1 MTFARSPISK
11 ADPESGP
18 PQPRW
23 WGWGRE
29 ERRVLISADLATLLD
44 GALGLDG
51 TTRGPVDLAQVEM
64 APSALPQRARERL
77 QASVGGEAWM
87 RDDSLAR
94 LLHCGGKAYLD
105 LVRMRAG
112 RPGPMP
118 DAVVY
123 PDSHEAV
130 LAVLAACAAER
141 VAVVPFGG
149 GTSTVGGL
157 DPLAGDQQAV
167 ISLDLARLAGVLAI
181 DGRSLTISVAAGT
194 RAMALEAALA
204 EHDLTLG
211 HYPDSFELVSI
222 GGCAATRSVG
232 QSTSGY
238 SRIDDAIQ
246 GLRLATPVG
255 ELAPAALPAGAAG
268 PALRE
273 LLVGSEGVLGVITG
287 LLLRVRPRPS
297 AQICEGVVFESF
309 DAATEALRVAVQLE
323 EAAPDIVR
331 LTDEWQT
338 RLLLAAGEAGGRR
351 APLGRHGLRSR
362 DGVLAIV
369 GWQGQR
375 EGMQRR
381 RLHTMTLLRRGGG
394 TPLGEGAGAAWAAAR
409 FSLPYL
415 RDELLARGV
424 LVGSLETACTWTALP
439 SLRAAVSAALVGS
452 LAGFGTPP
460 LVGCQISHVYDT
472 GVALTFSVLARALEG
487 REEAQWRAA
496 KDAASD
502 AIIRAG
508 APISHHQ
515 GIGREH
521 AAWAAAELGAL
532 GVSSLRALKSQ
543 LDPVGVMNPGKLIA
557 AL

>member
-1 MTFARSPISK
+1 M
-11 ADPESGP
+11 
-18 PQPRW
+18 RW

-29 ERRVLISADLATLLD
+29 DRRVLISAELAKLLD
-44 GALGLDG
+44 ATLGLDG
-51 TTRGPVDLAQVEM
+51 SARGPVDLTEVPL
-64 APSALPQRARERL
+64 APPALSQRARERL
-77 QASVGGEAWM
+77 EASVGGGAWV
-87 RDDSLAR
+87 RDDALAR
-94 LLHCGGKAYLD
+94 ILHGGGKGYLD
-105 LVRMRAG
+105 LVRMRTGA
-112 RPGPMP
+112 PGALP

-123 PDSHEAV
+123 PDSHDAV

-141 VAVVPFGG
+141 VAVVPYGG
-149 GTSTVGGL
+149 GTSPVGGL
-157 DPLAGDQQAV
+157 DPFAGTQEAV

-238 SRIDDAIQ
+238 SRIDEAIQ
-246 GLRLATPVG
+246 GLRLATPAG

-273 LLVGSEGVLGVITG
+273 LLVGSEGVFGVITG

-297 AQICEGVVFESF
+297 SQICEGLVFEGF
-309 DAATEALRVAVQLE
+309 DAATEALRAVVQLE
-323 EAAPDIVR
+323 GTTPDIVR

-338 RLLLAAGEAGGRR
+338 RLLLSAGEAGGRR
-351 APLGRHGLRSR
+351 SPLGRHGLRSR
-362 DGVLAIV
+362 EGVLAIV

-394 TPLGEGAGAAWAAAR
+394 MPLGEGAGRAWAASR
-409 FSLPYL
+409 FSMPYL

-424 LVGSLETACTWTALP
+424 LVDSLETACTWTALAA
-439 SLRAAVSAALVGS
+439 LRATVTGALVESLAAL
-452 LAGFGTPP
+452 GTPP

-472 GVALTFSVLARALEG
+472 GVSLTFTVLARALQG
-487 REEAQWRAA
+487 REETQWRAA
-496 KDAASD
+496 KDAASA
-502 AIIRAG
+502 AISRAG

-515 GIGREH
+515 GIGRDNVG
-521 AAWAAAELGAL
+521 WAAAELGAL
-532 GVSSLRALKSQ
+532 GLSSLRALKAQ
-543 LDPVGVMNPGKLIA
+543 LDPFGVMNPGKLIA
-557 AL
+557 AA

>member
-1 MTFARSPISK
+1 M
-11 ADPESGP
+11 
-18 PQPRW
+18 RW

-29 ERRVLISADLATLLD
+29 DRRVLISAELATLLD

-51 TTRGPVDLAQVEM
+51 STRGPVDLTEVSI
-64 APSALPQRARERL
+64 APPALPPRAREAL
-77 QASVGGEAWM
+77 EASVGGGAWV
-87 RDDSLAR
+87 RDDPLTR
-94 LLHCGGKAYLD
+94 LLHSAGRGYLD
-105 LVRMRAG
+105 LVALRAG
-112 RPGPMP
+112 RPGAMP

-141 VAVVPFGG
+141 IAVVPYGG
-149 GTSTVGGL
+149 GTSAVGGL
-157 DPLAGDQQAV
+157 EPLAGAQQAV
-167 ISLDLARLAGVLAI
+167 ISLDLARLAGLLAI

-232 QSTSGY
+232 QATSGY
-238 SRIDDAIQ
+238 SRIDEAIQ

-255 ELAPAALPAGAAG
+255 ELAPAALPSGAAG

-273 LLVGSEGVLGVITG
+273 LFVGSEGVLGVITG

-297 AQICEGVVFESF
+297 AQICEGLVFESF

-323 EAAPDIVR
+323 GADPDIVR
-331 LTDEWQT
+331 LSDEWQT

-362 DGVLAIV
+362 EGVLAIV

-375 EGMQRR
+375 EGTARR

-394 TPLGEGAGAAWAAAR
+394 APLGEPAGRAWAASR
-409 FSLPYL
+409 FTMPYL

-424 LVGSLETACTWTALP
+424 LVDSLETACTWTALP
-439 SLRAAVSAALVGS
+439 SLRAAVTAALVDS
-452 LAGFGTPP
+452 LAALGTPP

-472 GVALTFSVLARALEG
+472 GVSLTFSVLARALDG
-487 REEAQWRAA
+487 REAFQWRTA
-496 KDAASD
+496 KDAASA
-502 AIIRAG
+502 AITGAG

-515 GIGREH
+515 GIGRDN
-521 AAWAAAELGAL
+521 AGWAAAELGPL
-532 GVSSLRALKSQ
+532 GVSSLRALKAQ
-543 LDPVGVMNPGKLIA
+543 LDPIGVMNPGKLIA
-557 AL
+557 AI